1 LETIFTLK
9 VSCVFKKFWELL
21 YYLRSTMV
29 KCIKIYTDGA
39 AKGNPGRGGYGV
51 VLKFGDTV
59 KELKDGFRLT
69 TNNRMELLAVIVA
82 LETLKNSNHPVEIY
96 TDSKYVVDAI
106 EKKWVF
112 GWRQKGYAGKKNKD
126 LWERYIPLHMKFN
139 PKVIW
144 VKGHA
149 GHPENERCDELA
161 VSAAEGNNLK
171 TDLFYED
178 STKGD
183 QANFLPLS

>member
-1 LETIFTLK
+1 MSSI
-9 VSCVFKKFWELL
+9 V
-21 YYLRSTMV
+21 
-29 KCIKIYTDGA
+29 KIYTDGA

-51 VLKFGDTV
+51 VMKFGAKTL
-59 KELKDGFRLT
+59 ELSEGFRMT
-69 TNNRMELLAVIVA
+69 TNNRMELMAVIVA
-82 LETLKNSNHPVEIY
+82 LEALKSTQHPIEIY
-96 TDSKYVVDAI
+96 SDSKYVVDSV

-139 PKVIW
+139 PRFHW

-161 VSAAEGNNLK
+161 VFAAESNKLGV
-171 TDLFYED
+171 DDFYERSID
-178 STKGD
+178 GD